1 MPVNNNKSKP
11 AVAIDSLGC
20 KLNQAEMESL
30 ARQLTGAGYTLVS
43 PTEKADIYILNSCT
57 VTHIADRKTRQKL
70 RGYHRLNPAARLI
83 VTGCYA
89 ERLPEELEA
98 LEGVTMVV
106 SNTAKSDILRLIE
119 DIEVPDR
126 ISSGFS
132 ETALRTR
139 SSIKI
144 QDGCR
149 SNCAYCIVPLVRSR
163 LDNVSPDRIVEDIK
177 ARVNEGFQEV
187 VLTGTEVGLYRHAGV
202 GLLELLGRILAETEI
217 TRIRLSSLQP
227 PEISPD
233 LVALWQ
239 DNRLCPHFHIS
250 LQSGSDSV
258 LSRMNRRYTTGEYRR
273 VVDLIREKVP
283 GAAVTTDVIVG
294 FPGETDAEF
303 RQTLDFSR
311 QMKFA
316 RIHVFPYSSR
326 PGTAAA
332 AMTPVVSAAVKKE
345 RSRQML
351 SLAGEAMKAFHASN
365 IGKTTEVLFE
375 QQARGFWTG
384 LTGNYIRVY
393 IKSRVDMTNRLVP
406 VKLTTGFR
414 DGLWGE
420 FI

>member
-202 GLLELLGRILAETEI
+202 GLLELLVRILAETEI